1 MSLPESDAIYC
12 SFLQERVGSRCWTEG
27 QNINGENKA
36 PIKPRPPDP
45 GDLSVL
51 DEHPDPGAERPTYPN
66 EGTHEAS

>member
-1 MSLPESDAIYC
+1 MPSIARFSRSE
-12 SFLQERVGSRCWTEG
+12 VGSPCWTEG

-36 PIKPRPPDP
+36 PIKLRSPGS

-51 DEHPDPGAERPTYPN
+51 DEHPDPGAERPAYPN